1 MISRLSNNEG
11 YITTTALSTT
21 KLLKALES
29 LLEGYYFASN
39 HSSRVFKQCHTQFSY
54 VHEIIKMYL
63 ESQIQGH
70 NYLNI
75 PTFRYHYTFVKIL
88 YHRVIKIHVMIYH
101 A

>member
-39 HSSRVFKQCHTQFSY
+39 QSSRVFKQCHTQFSY

-75 PTFRYHYTFVKIL
+75 SLYLCKIL
-88 YHRVIKIHVMIYH
+88 YHRVIKIHVIVFH